1 MTGATDALV
10 NHLRLSAC
18 VVEKSSLRYTPSGL
32 PALEVWLEQSTALQD
47 AGVTRQNQ
55 LRLKAIAFA
64 GLAEQLDAQA
74 LGVMHSLE
82 GFLSTSRNGKGVV
95 FHIQNL
101 ISES

>member
-1 MTGATDALV
+1 MTGAKDGLI
-10 NHLRLSAC
+10 NHLQLNAC
-18 VVEKSSLRYTPSGL
+18 VVEKSNLRYTPSGL
-32 PALEVWLEQSTALQD
+32 PALDVWLEQNTALQD
-47 AGVTRQNQ
+47 AGVPRQNQ

-64 GLAEQLDAQA
+64 DLAERLDAQA

-101 ISES
+101 NSES